1 MEQEELIE
9 RDLTLAVQLPG
20 GQERAVMVHGSK
32 PVMDLLVTLCA
43 QYHLNPS
50 DHIIEL
56 ISTNQNQIKFKP
68 NSLIGSLEAE
78 RVVLKPKGSDDN
90 NRRASN
96 MPVATVRLMINY
108 RKSHKA
114 VVRVNPRVPLAEL
127 MPAVCEKCEFDP
139 DTTVLLRDSQSEDP
153 LDLTKTLND
162 YGIRDLYA
170 KDTRVHSNDSNDP
183 KDPATPAH
191 KVCEVEKVVIREKHQ
206 REKENKGFLS
216 LFRRN
221 KKTAEEDVS
230 STNSAPTSPA
240 INNYHV
246 VNISCLKGNSPTSTP
261 SADMSKKRRAPQ
273 PPSMM
278 GSQSFPCG
286 LNSSQ
291 SITLPTDQ
299 ANVKQG
305 VLSRVSS
312 TESSLKRTKRRA
324 PPPPCTSSSMPDSSD
339 KEWSCVEA
347 SLNLTSLEEAQEEDD
362 VPSHLSSNCS
372 NQDGDFTACLP
383 SQSTSLMTEILSEF
397 MDVMK
402 TKEQGELSP
411 DSSVTYLPPAA
422 NSSSNSQSVPGSPAS
437 SQDSNPI
444 GPPGGLLWRNCSLR
458 EGLTTFTVVP
468 RRRQPSLKQ
477 YEVLVTL
484 EALASLE
491 QSDGRTEILESI
503 PKHGENV
510 ETLEPRE
517 IGNPELCENEMT
529 ILEKKY
535 AKGEHREER
544 DGGLDI
550 PRPAEKVFDKF
561 EMNRDIEKHSE
572 RESEETEYEVEE
584 ERDWMEEYRERR
596 RRFQGDTVDRKAVK
610 LDRWMNEFEEALSY
624 AKTQDGGDHVEN
636 GFPPP
641 PPLPLHWEEE
651 EIEKDNQQE
660 RKGKVGF
667 RTVREED
674 DEDSNAST
682 ISPKPSSY
690 ETYHKPMADTAY
702 LFDVYWEENRSSD
715 LHSPDSK
722 LDFDAPQV
730 SLTYQPLDFFQSLS
744 QTKPDPKSPCSNH
757 QPSSV
762 PASPTL
768 SGHSD
773 LDTSPNSKLSP
784 AVDVPSPAPMSL
796 FALAVSRRAQSLKK
810 TVCPLTPS
818 TQSSYSQTQPS
829 RVFSQNPLS
838 QSSSHCVRSAQGGR
852 SQAWSS
858 PSTCTAGKSVD

>member
-20 GQERAVMVHGSK
+20 EQERAVTVHGSK

-170 KDTRVHSNDSNDP
+170 KDTRVHSNDP
-183 KDPATPAH
+183 KDPATPDH
-191 KVCEVEKVVIREKHQ
+191 KVCEVKKMVIREKHQ
-206 REKENKGFLS
+206 KEKENKGFLS

-240 INNYHV
+240 INNHHV

-299 ANVKQG
+299 ANGKQG

-324 PPPPCTSSSMPDSSD
+324 PPPPCTSSSMPDSNE

-347 SLNLTSLEEAQEEDD
+347 SLNLASIEEAQEEAD
-362 VPSHLSSNCS
+362 VPSHLSSNCY
-372 NQDGDFTACLP
+372 NQDSDFTACLP

-402 TKEQGELSP
+402 TKEQGELSS

-444 GPPGGLLWRNCSLR
+444 GPPGGLQWRNCSLR

-468 RRRQPSLKQ
+468 QRRQPILRQ

-510 ETLEPRE
+510 ETLAPKE
-517 IGNPELCENEMT
+517 IGNAELCEDEMM
-529 ILEKKY
+529 ILGKKY
-535 AKGEHREER
+535 GKSENREER
-544 DGGLDI
+544 DGGLGI

-572 RESEETEYEVEE
+572 RERWEMEDEVEE
-584 ERDWMEEYRERR
+584 EKDWVKEYRARR

-610 LDRWMNEFEEALSY
+610 LDRWMNESEEVLSY
-624 AKTQDGGDHVEN
+624 AITQDGGDDVEN

-641 PPLPLHWEEE
+641 PQLPLYWEEE
-651 EIEKDNQQE
+651 EIERNNQQE
-660 RKGKVGF
+660 RKGKLGF
-667 RTVREED
+667 KTVREED

-682 ISPKPSSY
+682 ISPEPSSY
-690 ETYHKPMADTAY
+690 ETYHKPMADTAH
-702 LFDVYWEENRSSD
+702 LSDIYWDENRSSD

-722 LDFDAPQV
+722 LDFDATQV
-730 SLTYQPLDFFQSLS
+730 SLTYQPLHCFQSLS
-744 QTKPDPKSPCSNH
+744 QTKPDPKSPCSNY

-784 AVDVPSPAPMSL
+784 TVDVPSPAPMSL
-796 FALAVSRRAQSLKK
+796 FALAVSRRAQSLTK
-810 TVCPLTPS
+810 TFYPLSPS
-818 TQSSYSQTQPS
+818 TQSSCSQTQPS
-829 RVFSQNPLS
+829 RVFSQNPPS
-838 QSSSHCVRSAQGGR
+838 QRSSHCVLSAQGGR
-852 SQAWSS
+852 SRAWSS
-858 PSTCTAGKSVD
+858 PSTYTAGKSVD

>member
-20 GQERAVMVHGSK
+20 GEERAVTVHGSK
-32 PVMDLLVTLCA
+32 PVMDLLVTLCG

-78 RVVLKPKGSDDN
+78 RVVLKPKGSDDS

-170 KDTRVHSNDSNDP
+170 KDTRVHSNDPKDP

-191 KVCEVEKVVIREKHQ
+191 KVCEVEKVVIREKCQ
-206 REKENKGFLS
+206 REKENKGFLG
-216 LFRRN
+216 LFRRS

-230 STNSAPTSPA
+230 NTNSSPTSPA
-240 INNYHV
+240 INNHHV

-261 SADMSKKRRAPQ
+261 SADMPKKRRAPQ

-291 SITLPTDQ
+291 SINLPTDK
-299 ANVKQG
+299 ANGKQG

-324 PPPPCTSSSMPDSSD
+324 PPPPCRSSSMPDSSD
-339 KEWSCVEA
+339 KEWSCVGA

-362 VPSHLSSNCS
+362 VPLHLSNNCS

-422 NSSSNSQSVPGSPAS
+422 NTSHNSQSVPGSPAS

-444 GPPGGLLWRNCSLR
+444 GSPGSLLWRNCSVR

-468 RRRQPSLKQ
+468 RRRQPILRQ

-484 EALASLE
+484 EALPSLE
-491 QSDGRTEILESI
+491 QSDGETEILESI
-503 PKHGENV
+503 PKHGDNV
-510 ETLEPRE
+510 ETLEPKE
-517 IGNPELCENEMT
+517 IGSPELCENEMA

-535 AKGEHREER
+535 GEGENREER

-550 PRPAEKVFDKF
+550 PRAVKKGFDKF
-561 EMNRDIEKHSE
+561 EVNRDMEKHSE
-572 RESEETEYEVEE
+572 KEGEEIEDEVSVEE
-584 ERDWMEEYRERR
+584 ERDWVEEYRERR

-624 AKTQDGGDHVEN
+624 TIMRDGGEDVEN

-641 PPLPLHWEEE
+641 LPLYWEEE
-651 EIEKDNQQE
+651 EIERDNQQE
-660 RKGKVGF
+660 RKENVGF

-682 ISPKPSSY
+682 INPKPSSF

-702 LFDVYWEENRSSD
+702 LPDVYWNENRSSD
-715 LHSPDSK
+715 LHSPDSN
-722 LDFDAPQV
+722 LDSDAPQV
-730 SLTYQPLDFFQSLS
+730 SLTYQPLDSFQSLS
-744 QTKPDPKSPCSNH
+744 QTDPKSPCSNH
-757 QPSSV
+757 QPSLV

-773 LDTSPNSKLSP
+773 LDTSSKFSP

-810 TVCPLTPS
+810 TVCPLSPS
-818 TQSSYSQTQPS
+818 TQSSCSQTQPS
-829 RVFSQNPLS
+829 RGFSQHPPS
-838 QSSSHCVRSAQGGR
+838 QRSSHCILSAQGGR
-852 SQAWSS
+852 SRAWSS
-858 PSTCTAGKSVD
+858 PSTYTAEKSVLD